1 MQNPVSL
8 KKSDPRTSYVI
19 KPIKRGF
26 IMRIK
31 KRTCFKTSDK
41 EGTERVSNRQNRFRG
56 TNGVSDNPVSKQK
69 KSRSTEKQGNRC
81 GGKLWPKGR
90 GFHVLRIT
98 KHKAGKVYGGK
109 KEGEEEEEEAVAAER
124 RVKNLLRKFL
134 RCF

>member
-1 MQNPVSL
+1 MVCQTTL
-8 KKSDPRTSYVI
+8 
-19 KPIKRGF
+19 
-26 IMRIK
+26 
-31 KRTCFKTSDK
+31 
-41 EGTERVSNRQNRFRG
+41 FR
-56 TNGVSDNPVSKQK
+56 SKK

-81 GGKLWPKGR
+81 GGKLWSKGR

-124 RVKNLLRKFL
+124 RVKDLLRKFL